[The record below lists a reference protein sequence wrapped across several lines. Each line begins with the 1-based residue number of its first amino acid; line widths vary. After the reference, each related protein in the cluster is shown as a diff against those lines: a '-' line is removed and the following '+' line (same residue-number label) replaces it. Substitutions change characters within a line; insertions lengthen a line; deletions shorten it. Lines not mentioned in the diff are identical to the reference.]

1 MGELPHLLLFDIDG
15 TLLNTEGAGMRAFS
29 SAFEQLYPTQVAAYG
44 GVPGIDFAGSTD
56 SGIVMGMFAEL
67 GIADSISQRERF
79 YASYLGFL
87 RHNLGEPGTTGSLLD
102 GVTGLLGQL
111 TGDHYVARVLPGLL
125 TGNIAAGA
133 RIKTDYYGIS
143 GYFRFGSYGDDHHD
157 RNQLGPVAVNRAS
170 DLLGRD
176 LSAAPVTVIG
186 DTVKDIRC
194 ARAFGARVVAVAS
207 GSISAGE
214 LAGHDPDV
222 LLETLSDVT
231 EVLSLLGI
239 A

>member
-1 MGELPHLLLFDIDG
+1 MGALPHLLLFDIDG
-15 TLLNTEGAGMRAFS
+15 TLLNTEGAGMLAFS
-29 SAFEQLYPTQVAAYG
+29 SAFEHLYPEQVASCG
-44 GVPGIDFAGSTD
+44 GVPDIDFAGSTD

-67 GIADSISQRERF
+67 GIADSSSQRERF
-79 YASYLGFL
+79 YAVYLSFL
-87 RHNLGEPGTTGSLLD
+87 RRNLGEPGITGSLLG
-102 GVTGLLGQL
+102 GVAGLLKHLAEDVGG
-111 TGDHYVARVLPGLL
+111 TAVLPGLL

-133 RIKTDYYGIS
+133 TMKTDYYGIS

-157 RNQLGPVAVNRAS
+157 RDQLGPVAVQRAS
-170 DLLGRD
+170 GFLGRD

-231 EVLSLLGI
+231 EVLALLGI

>member
-1 MGELPHLLLFDIDG
+1 MGAPPHLLLFDIDG
-15 TLLNTEGAGMRAFS
+15 TLLNTEGAGMRAFI
-29 SAFEQLYPTQVAAYG
+29 SAFEQLYPAQVAACG

-56 SGIVMGMFAEL
+56 SGIVMRTFSEL
-67 GIADSISQRERF
+67 GIIDSSSERERF
-79 YASYLGFL
+79 YACYLGFL
-87 RHNLGEPGTTGSLLD
+87 HRNLGEPGATGSLLA
-102 GVTGLLGQL
+102 GVAGLLGQL
-111 TGDHYVARVLPGLL
+111 AGEHYVSSVLPGLL

-143 GYFRFGSYGDDHHD
+143 GYFRFGAYGDDHHD
-157 RNQLGPVAVNRAS
+157 RDQLGPVAVNRAS

-176 LSAAPVTVIG
+176 LASAPVTVIG

-207 GSISAGE
+207 GSIPAHE
-214 LAGHDPDV
+214 LAAHEPDI
-222 LLETLSDVT
+222 LLESLGDV
-231 EVLSLLGI
+231 EAVLSQLQL